1 MREIEYTDFISVPL
15 NIVTEDECL
24 QVNLDGVMQFYVLIR
39 PQGGMVARVSGIA
52 SQIDSSRGV
61 PRIQLSETSQE
72 EFDANLVEG
81 RVADP
86 DPTEV
91 EAAKQRVQAR
101 VAAAEAVADKIQEAA
116 KTRINKKEA
125 VTISG

>member
-1 MREIEYTDFISVPL
+1 MREIEYTDFINVPL
-15 NIVTEDECL
+15 NIVLEDECL
-24 QVNLDGVMQFYVLIR
+24 KVNLDGVMQFYVLIR
-39 PQGGMVARVSGIA
+39 PEGGMIAKVSGIA

-101 VAAAEAVADKIQEAA
+101 VAAAEAVADNIQSATET
-116 KTRINKKEA
+116 KVGKKEVA
-125 VTISG
+125 TISG

>member
-1 MREIEYTDFISVPL
+1 MREIEYTDFINVPL
-15 NIVTEDECL
+15 NIVLEDECL
-24 QVNLDGVMQFYVLIR
+24 KVNLDGVMQFYVLIR
-39 PQGGMVARVSGIA
+39 PEGGMIAKVSGIA

-101 VAAAEAVADKIQEAA
+101 VAAAEAVADKIQSATET
-116 KTRINKKEA
+116 KVGKKEVA
-125 VTISG
+125 TISG

>member
-15 NIVTEDECL
+15 NIVMEDECL

-52 SQIDSSRGV
+52 SQIDTSRGV

-101 VAAAEAVADKIQEAA
+101 VAAAEAVADKIQAAA
-116 KTRINKKEA
+116 KTRIDKKEA